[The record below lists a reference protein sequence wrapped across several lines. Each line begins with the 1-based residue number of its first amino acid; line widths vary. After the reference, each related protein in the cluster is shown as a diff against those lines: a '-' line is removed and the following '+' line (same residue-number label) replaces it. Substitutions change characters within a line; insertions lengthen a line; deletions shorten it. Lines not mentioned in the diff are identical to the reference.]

1 MTSDSRPLIGPDD
14 EVREIT
20 AEDLR
25 HARRGRPPLPEEAKK
40 RRTQLMLDW
49 DVVTVLKREGERD
62 GGSMSARVNRILR
75 EALGLDRKKSA

>member
-1 MTSDSRPLIGPDD
+1 MTSDRRPLIGADG

-25 HARRGRPPLPEEAKK
+25 HARRGRPPLPEGAKK
-40 RRTQLMLDW
+40 RRTQLMLDPE
-49 DVVTVLKREGERD
+49 VIVALKRD